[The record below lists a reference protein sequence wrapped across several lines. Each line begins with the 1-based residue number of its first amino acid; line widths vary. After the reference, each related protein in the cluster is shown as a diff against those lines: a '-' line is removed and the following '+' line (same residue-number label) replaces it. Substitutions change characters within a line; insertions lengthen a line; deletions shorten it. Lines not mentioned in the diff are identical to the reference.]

1 MNMNNINQDTRKL
14 FEAYPDIVEVD
25 DLCKMLGGISRKL
38 AYRLLAEQ
46 EIKSIRVGRSYKIPK
61 VFIIEY
67 LTCSA

>member
-1 MNMNNINQDTRKL
+1 MNTSNTKPNTRKL

-67 LTCSA
+67 MTCTS